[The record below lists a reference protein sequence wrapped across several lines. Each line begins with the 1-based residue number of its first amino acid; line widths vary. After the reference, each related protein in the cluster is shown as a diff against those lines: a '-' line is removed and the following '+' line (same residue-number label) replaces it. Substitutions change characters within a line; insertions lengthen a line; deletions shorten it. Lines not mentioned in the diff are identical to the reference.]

1 MREFFLPEDVDEQER
16 RDGRVT
22 PRETGS
28 RPEQDRLPRAW
39 GQAVRAGASP
49 AIGAPR
55 AASTWTP
62 TTSGGRTSS
71 PGNRHLLFQPPAPH
85 SGTLLW
91 VKMALS
97 TLASPQL

>member
-16 RDGRVT
+16 RDGRVA
-22 PRETGS
+22 PKETRS
-28 RPEQDRLPRAW
+28 PPEQDHLPRAW
-39 GQAVRAGASP
+39 GQAEGWGVSSQRGPQGSFHLDTHQL
-49 AIGAPR
+49 R
-55 AASTWTP
+55 
-62 TTSGGRTSS
+62 GRTSS
-71 PGNRHLLFQPPAPH
+71 PGNRHLLFQPLAPH